1 MHHAAIHAWF
11 DESPDRAWATCPLT
25 EAGFV
30 RVSSN
35 PRALGGAVSVETA
48 RAVLSGLRAVGGHRF
63 LVNEVSMIDD
73 DLPRIA
79 GHRQVTDAMLLAV
92 SRRHGVELV
101 TFDAGLADLARGDG
115 VALLR
120 A

>member
-1 MHHAAIHAWF
+1 MHAWF
-11 DESPDRAWATCPLT
+11 DESPDRPWATCPLT

-35 PRALGGAVSVETA
+35 RKALGDAVAVSTA
-48 RAVLSGLRAVGGHRF
+48 RSVLSGLRGVGDLPVAGEAREVGIGHRH
-63 LVNEVSMIDD
+63 VVDEEPM
-73 DLPRIA
+73 
-79 GHRQVTDAMLLAV
+79 VTDAVLLTVA
-92 SRRHGVELV
+92 RRHGVRLV

-115 VALLR
+115 VELLR